1 MGKILTGKIHSMSS
15 VLFAAEYFSG
25 GVLDAKKK
33 F

>member
-1 MGKILTGKIHSMSS
+1 MEEILTGKIHATSS